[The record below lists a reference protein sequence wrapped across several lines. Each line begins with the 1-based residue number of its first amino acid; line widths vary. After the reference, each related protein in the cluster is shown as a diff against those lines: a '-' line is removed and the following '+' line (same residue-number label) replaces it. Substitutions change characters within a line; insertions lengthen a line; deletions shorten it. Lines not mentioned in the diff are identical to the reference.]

1 MLYDTSKEVYYDD
14 ATKIVPEDVPD
25 IDLIVVGFP
34 CQSFSIA
41 GKRRGF
47 EDARGTMFFEIA
59 RIAAVKRPRYL
70 LLENVPGLLSHDE
83 SRTFAAILTALDD
96 LGYDVAWQCL
106 NSANFGVAQARK
118 RVFIIGFLRAMCSGR
133 ILSFTDA
140 NPKTL
145 IQRIPGKEG
154 CRVYS
159 PEGLSIT
166 LTGTAGGFGGKS
178 GLYEIL
184 GLPIKSLTKSGYQI
198 AVPGDSI
205 DLAYADMNSR
215 RGRVGH
221 DIAHTVT
228 PSATQGFYSVKC
240 IDMNPEPQITDLAR
254 CITARQDN
262 GIGHHKGEKSA
273 ALFMDK
279 PIPVLTP
286 AKEKVRQQ
294 GRRFKNPDEPMFTI
308 TVTDRNGVMYNGLI
322 RKLMDAIQSLFSSI
336 ILVIAATYLLFI
348 AGSIF
353 ILKKLKNN
361 KKYYYKTRNFIS
373 VSNLIYRM
381 KHNAAGLASIC
392 VLSTGVLILLTSAAS
407 LQILG
412 NKSIDTLYPNDIKIE
427 IYDDNSLSDEEC
439 ISEIESIAEK
449 QNESVVN
456 GKVLRY
462 NSALWVKSGN
472 IFTAEESEALIG
484 VNDGADMYL
493 LSLDNYNKYFGAD
506 VKLDKDQVLVYSTK
520 NDLSGELNILDKKFS
535 ITGEVPEADRDKLDK
550 IINPA
555 MRLYESVVVVFDS
568 DETIKS
574 LTTLDKSS
582 DPRMYICFDTQREWS
597 AKKVAAFT
605 KDVNEYLRSGLDPS
619 KNESYHV
626 EVKFKQEE
634 KAFFYNLY
642 GGAFFVGLFLAVVFL
657 MATALIIYYNNAVN
671 SCPRSSDNGI
681 VDRFSVGNVNSLAA
695 VLYIIIRNSSSC
707 CSHSCFN
714 WCSCSRGCS
723 YRSNARKIKTSL
735 LVLYL
740 SPEVAQEPAVKISYL

>member
-1 MLYDTSKEVYYDD
+1 MIRYLDMFAGIGGFRSGLERVGGFECVGYCEIDKFAKQAYEALYDTSKEVYYDD
-14 ATKIVPEDVPD
+14 ATKIVPEDLPD
-25 IDLIVVGFP
+25 IDLICGGFP

-83 SRTFAAILTALDD
+83 GRTFAAILTALDD
-96 LGYDVAWQCL
+96 LGYDVAWQVL

-118 RVFIIGFLRAMCSGR
+118 RVFIVGFLRAECAGR

-240 IDMNPEPQITDLAR
+240 INMNPEPQITDLAR

-286 AKEKVRQQ
+286 AKEKIRQQ

-322 RKLMDAIQSLFSSI
+322 RKLMPLECWRLQGFTDEQFNKVKATGMSNAQLYKQAGNAVTVN
-336 ILVIAATYLLFI
+336 VI
-348 AGSIF
+348 
-353 ILKKLKNN
+353 
-361 KKYYYKTRNFIS
+361 
-373 VSNLIYRM
+373 
-381 KHNAAGLASIC
+381 
-392 VLSTGVLILLTSAAS
+392 
-407 LQILG
+407 
-412 NKSIDTLYPNDIKIE
+412 
-427 IYDDNSLSDEEC
+427 
-439 ISEIESIAEK
+439 
-449 QNESVVN
+449 
-456 GKVLRY
+456 
-462 NSALWVKSGN
+462 
-472 IFTAEESEALIG
+472 EALARFIKEIDME
-484 VNDGADMYL
+484 VN
-493 LSLDNYNKYFGAD
+493 N
-506 VKLDKDQVLVYSTK
+506 
-520 NDLSGELNILDKKFS
+520 
-535 ITGEVPEADRDKLDK
+535 
-550 IINPA
+550 
-555 MRLYESVVVVFDS
+555 
-568 DETIKS
+568 
-574 LTTLDKSS
+574 
-582 DPRMYICFDTQREWS
+582 
-597 AKKVAAFT
+597 
-605 KDVNEYLRSGLDPS
+605 NE
-619 KNESYHV
+619 
-626 EVKFKQEE
+626 
-634 KAFFYNLY
+634 
-642 GGAFFVGLFLAVVFL
+642 
-657 MATALIIYYNNAVN
+657 
-671 SCPRSSDNGI
+671 
-681 VDRFSVGNVNSLAA
+681 
-695 VLYIIIRNSSSC
+695 
-707 CSHSCFN
+707 
-714 WCSCSRGCS
+714 
-723 YRSNARKIKTSL
+723 
-735 LVLYL
+735 
-740 SPEVAQEPAVKISYL
+740 